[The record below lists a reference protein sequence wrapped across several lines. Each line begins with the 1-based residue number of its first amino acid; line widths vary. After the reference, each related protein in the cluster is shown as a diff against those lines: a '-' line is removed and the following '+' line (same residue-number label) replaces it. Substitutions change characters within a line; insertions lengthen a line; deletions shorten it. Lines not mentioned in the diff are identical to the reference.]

1 MLEITADRQ
10 DIGKIRNRGAGVEV
24 VCKVSYRYRR
34 NWMQVRF

>member
-24 VCKVSYRYRR
+24 V
-34 NWMQVRF
+34 QIQEELDAG